1 MDSCN
6 MGLINKVIRRL
17 KTLSLWQRC
26 LVGIVALV
34 LCSLLF
40 KGCSSGSSA
49 ESNSAEQL
57 DRFYEVER
65 GDFNITVLGRG
76 ELAAIENHQLRF
88 EGKGSKGL
96 SIIQLVE
103 NQAKVEV
110 GDPVVSF
117 ADEVYLELIKE
128 VEEELYDLKVDHEYS
143 LEFQDELFVDDT
155 RDLEENL
162 DDIELN
168 IVLFLETQGVAR
180 DKTVSVLTELAN
192 AHETAVDALDKY
204 QNLEYRTESK
214 KIQAAADDQE
224 QSYYEA
230 MDGFEKSKQVLSEAR
245 LKDDV
250 TRDKATR
257 VVVLDEKKVAT
268 SISAWENARKAERRF
283 RRYDHPQKLRRLVI
297 ASDKTLLDLKRQ
309 LVKADSDQVQNERR
323 YRKLLRQQEQAKE
336 LIVERRLK
344 KEEKLVTL
352 EEDFF
357 KQQERSDGRL
367 AELKDDYSKLV
378 LRAPV
383 AGIVEIGSGYKRG
396 REPKL
401 LAIGTQ
407 VAPQEVVA
415 RIPDLSQFLVNCAI
429 PEIYRSRIQVGLDV
443 IIKNSALP
451 DLVMEGKV
459 AQIASM
465 SERLNRWDSRS
476 PRIYKTTVGTNTT
489 DPRLMPGMTVEIEI
503 LVDSVYDALFVPVE
517 ALYNQEGETYCQVK
531 GTFGVEERLVE
542 TGRVSTSFVEV
553 LVGIG
558 EGDIVLLHRKDR

>member
-1 MDSCN
+1 
-6 MGLINKVIRRL
+6 MGLINKVIRRF

-26 LVGIVALV
+26 LVGVVALV
-34 LCSLLF
+34 LCMLLF

-49 ESNSAEQL
+49 ESNSVEQL
-57 DRFYEVER
+57 DRFYGVER
-65 GDFNITVLGRG
+65 GDFNITVLSRG
-76 ELAAIENHQLRF
+76 ALAAIENHQLRF
-88 EGKGSKGL
+88 EGKGSQGL
-96 SIIQLVE
+96 SITQLVE
-103 NQAKVEV
+103 NQARVKV

-117 ADEVYLELIKE
+117 ADEDYLELIKD
-128 VEEELYDLKVDHEYS
+128 VEEELYDLKVDHEYD
-143 LEFQDELFVDDT
+143 LEFQDELFIDDT
-155 RDLEENL
+155 RNLEENL

-168 IVLFLETQGVAR
+168 IVLFLETQSVAR

-214 KIQAAADDQE
+214 KMQASADDQE
-224 QSYYEA
+224 QAYYEA
-230 MDGFEKSKQVLSEAR
+230 MDAFEKSKQALSEAR
-245 LKDDV
+245 LKDDT

-257 VVVLDEKKVAT
+257 AVALNEKKVAT

-297 ASDKTLLDLKRQ
+297 SSDKTLLDMKRQ

-323 YRKLLRQQEQAKE
+323 YRKLLRQKEQAKE
-336 LIVERRLK
+336 LIIERRLK

-357 KQQERSDGRL
+357 KQQERLDERL
-367 AELKDDYSKLV
+367 VELKDDYSKLV

-383 AGIVEIGSGYKRG
+383 AGIVEIGSGDQRG
-396 REPKL
+396 REPKV
-401 LAIGTQ
+401 LAIGTK

-415 RIPDLSQFLVNCAI
+415 RIPDLSQFLVNCSI

-443 IIKNSALP
+443 IIKNAALP
-451 DLVMEGKV
+451 DLVMEGQV
-459 AQIASM
+459 DTIASM

-476 PRIYKTTVGTNTT
+476 PRIYKTTISTDTT
-489 DPRLMPGMTVEIEI
+489 DPRLMPGMTVEVEI
-503 LVDSVYDALFVPVE
+503 LVDSVHDVLFVPVE
-517 ALYNQEGETYCQVK
+517 ALYNKEGDTYCQVQ
-531 GTFGVEERLVE
+531 GTFDVEERLIE

-553 LVGIG
+553 LDGVE
-558 EGDIVLLHRKDR
+558 EGDVVLLHRKDQS

>member
-1 MDSCN
+1 M
-6 MGLINKVIRRL
+6 
-17 KTLSLWQRC
+17 TLSLWQRG
-26 LVGIVALV
+26 LVGAVV
-34 LCSLLF
+34 LLLCFFLF
-40 KGCSSGSSA
+40 KSCSSGSSG
-49 ESNSAEQL
+49 EPSSAQQL
-57 DRFYEVER
+57 DRFYEVVR

-88 EGKGSKGL
+88 EGKGSQGL
-96 SIIQLVE
+96 SIIQIVE

-117 ADEVYLELIKE
+117 ADEVYLELIKDL
-128 VEEELYDLKVDHEYS
+128 EEELYDLKVDHEYD
-143 LEFQDELFVDDT
+143 LEYQEELFIDDT
-155 RDLEENL
+155 RNLEENL

-168 IVLFLETQGVAR
+168 IVLFLETQSVAR
-180 DKTVSVLTELAN
+180 DKTVSVLTEMAN

-214 KIQAAADDQE
+214 QMQAAADDQE
-224 QSYYEA
+224 QQYYEA
-230 MDGFEKSKQVLSEAR
+230 LSAFEKSKQDLSEAR

-250 TRDKATR
+250 TRDAAER
-257 VVVLDEKKVAT
+257 AVALAEKKVAT
-268 SISAWENARKAERRF
+268 SISGWETARKAERRF

-297 ASDKTLLDLKRQ
+297 TSDKTLLDLKRQ
-309 LVKADSDQVQNERR
+309 LVKADSDQVQDERR
-323 YRKLLRQQEQAKE
+323 YRKLLRQKEQAKE

-357 KQQERSDGRL
+357 KQQERLDERL

-383 AGIVEIGSGYKRG
+383 AGIVEIGKGDERG
-396 REPKL
+396 REPKV
-401 LAIGTQ
+401 LAIG
-407 VAPQEVVA
+407 VKVSPREVVA
-415 RIPDLSQFLVNCAI
+415 RIPDLSQFLVNCSI

-476 PRIYKTTVGTNTT
+476 PRIYKTRISTNTT
-489 DPRLMPGMTVEIEI
+489 DPRLMPGMTVEVEI
-503 LVDSVYDALFVPVE
+503 FVDSVRDVLFVPVE
-517 ALYNQEGETYCQVK
+517 ALYNQEGETYCQVQ
-531 GTFGVEERLVE
+531 GTFDVEERLVE

-553 LVGIG
+553 LNGVD
-558 EGDIVLLHRKDR
+558 EGDVVLLHRKDK

>member
-1 MDSCN
+1 
-6 MGLINKVIRRL
+6 MGV
-17 KTLSLWQRC
+17 
-26 LVGIVALV
+26 VV
-34 LCSLLF
+34 LLLCFFLF
-40 KGCSSGSSA
+40 KSCSSGSSG
-49 ESNSAEQL
+49 EPSSAQQL
-57 DRFYEVER
+57 DRFYEVVR

-88 EGKGSKGL
+88 EGKGSQGL
-96 SIIQLVE
+96 SIIQIVE

-117 ADEVYLELIKE
+117 ADEVYLELIKDL
-128 VEEELYDLKVDHEYS
+128 EEELYDLKVDHEYD
-143 LEFQDELFVDDT
+143 LEYQDELFIDDT
-155 RDLEENL
+155 RNLEENL

-168 IVLFLETQGVAR
+168 IVLFLETQSVAR
-180 DKTVSVLTELAN
+180 DKTVSVLTEMAN

-214 KIQAAADDQE
+214 QMQAAADDQE
-224 QSYYEA
+224 QQYYEA
-230 MDGFEKSKQVLSEAR
+230 LSAFEKSKQDLSEAR

-250 TRDKATR
+250 TRDAAER
-257 VVVLDEKKVAT
+257 AVALAEKKVAT
-268 SISAWENARKAERRF
+268 SISGWETARKAERRF

-297 ASDKTLLDLKRQ
+297 TSDKTLLDLKRQ
-309 LVKADSDQVQNERR
+309 LVKADSDQVQDERR
-323 YRKLLRQQEQAKE
+323 YRKLLRQKEQAKE

-357 KQQERSDGRL
+357 KQQERLDERL

-383 AGIVEIGSGYKRG
+383 AGIVEIGKGDERG
-396 REPKL
+396 REPKV
-401 LAIGTQ
+401 LAIG
-407 VAPQEVVA
+407 VKVSPREVVA
-415 RIPDLSQFLVNCAI
+415 RIPDLSQFLVNCSI

-476 PRIYKTTVGTNTT
+476 PRIYKTRISTNTT
-489 DPRLMPGMTVEIEI
+489 DPRLMPGMTVEVEI
-503 LVDSVYDALFVPVE
+503 FVDSVRDVLFVPVE
-517 ALYNQEGETYCQVK
+517 ALYNQEGETYCQVQ
-531 GTFGVEERLVE
+531 GTFDVEERLVE

-553 LVGIG
+553 LNGVD
-558 EGDIVLLHRKDR
+558 EGDVVLLHRKDK